1 MVRQARSEA
10 TRQRIIGSAVQ
21 LFNEIGYD
29 STALGDIIENSELTK
44 GALYYHFDSK
54 QSLATAI
61 IEEGNAILLRAFSNI
76 SELSAPALER
86 IIHGSFF
93 VADLLGSD
101 LVARIGL
108 HLLQALGEFNEAA
121 VQQYERWVHSVS
133 LNVTEGI
140 EEGDV
145 RPDLDTRAVSES
157 IVAAM
162 MGVELLSN
170 AKTSGTDMLPRV
182 AAMWD
187 LLLPGI
193 ATPESLPYFREFLA
207 RESMRRTASS

>member
-10 TRQRIIGSAVQ
+10 TRQRIIASAVQ
-21 LFNEIGYD
+21 LFNEVGYD
-29 STALGDIIENSELTK
+29 STALGDIIEHAGLTK

-61 IEEGNAILLRAFSNI
+61 IEEGNAILLRAFSSI
-76 SELSAPALER
+76 TKLSAPALER

-93 VADLLGSD
+93 VGHLMRTDM
-101 LVARIGL
+101 VARIGL
-108 HLLQALGEFNEAA
+108 HLLQALGEFNEVA
-121 VQQYERWVHSVS
+121 VQQYEGWVHSVL

-145 RPDLDTRAVSES
+145 RPDLDTRSISEA
-157 IVAAM
+157 IIGAM
-162 MGVELLSN
+162 MGAELLSS
-170 AKTSGTDMLPRV
+170 ATTSGTDLLPRI
-182 AAMWD
+182 ATMWD
-187 LLLPGI
+187 VLLPGI
-193 ATPESLPYFREFLA
+193 ATADSLPYFREFLA